1 MIVIGLRWK
10 KSKIQR
16 NEREIACLAFIGGP
30 VVWLYVF
37 CLFTFF
43 FLQDWYKAPGSKL
56 IWIVEMLCGT
66 AEEIQDWRLSRLN
79 ERLIANKTRI
89 AELKKQLNES
99 KAEHKNLFGE
109 VQKLEAIPPI
119 IISKRRKIK
128 L

>member
-1 MIVIGLRWK
+1 
-10 KSKIQR
+10 
-16 NEREIACLAFIGGP
+16 
-30 VVWLYVF
+30 
-37 CLFTFF
+37 
-43 FLQDWYKAPGSKL
+43 
-56 IWIVEMLCGT
+56 MLCGT